1 MIPRS
6 IGIRAIDCT
15 GWLLMASGLLHLVI
29 WLVQGGAWEGPLAW
43 RKPILFGF
51 SAGMTA
57 LSIAWVLRQLPPRFA
72 DGWLALVF
80 AAAMLGE
87 VGLISVQT
95 WRGVPSH
102 FNRATPVDGA
112 ILSGIEWLILV
123 VTVLILEL
131 TRRSWGKLGLTADM
145 RLAMRAGLFWLSFAC
160 LLGFWLVWHGE
171 QQMARG
177 LSPERFGAQ
186 GVMKFPHGVPIH
198 ALQILPLWAV
208 LLRGCGWS
216 ELTRWRSTFWAS
228 ATVLVMTVFS
238 LLQTLLGRARF
249 DVTAG
254 SAALLLLA
262 AICCLG
268 SLAVLAIPNGTGKL
282 TSDLPVVH

>member
-6 IGIRAIDCT
+6 IGIRAIDWT
-15 GWLLMASGLLHLVI
+15 GWLLLTSGLLHLVI
-29 WLVQGGAWEGPLAW
+29 WGVQGGAWEGALAW

-57 LSIAWVLRQLPPRFA
+57 LSIAWVMRQLPPRLA

-80 AAAMLGE
+80 AAAMVGE

-102 FNRATPVDGA
+102 FNRATPVDAA
-112 ILSGIEWLILV
+112 ILGGIEWLILI
-123 VTVLILEL
+123 VTGVILEL
-131 TRRSWGKLGLTADM
+131 TRRSWGKVGLQADM

-171 QQMARG
+171 QQIAKG

-198 ALQILPLWAV
+198 ALQILPLWVV
-208 LLRGCGWS
+208 LLRSCGWP
-216 ELTRWRSTFWAS
+216 ELTRWRSTLWAS
-228 ATVLVMTVFS
+228 AAVLVMTVFS
-238 LLQTLLGRARF
+238 LFQTLLGRARF
-249 DVTAG
+249 DFTAG
-254 SAALLLLA
+254 SAALFLLA
-262 AICCLG
+262 VICCLV
-268 SLAVLAIPNGTGKL
+268 SVAVLAIPDGAGKL
-282 TSDLPVVH
+282 SRDLPVVR